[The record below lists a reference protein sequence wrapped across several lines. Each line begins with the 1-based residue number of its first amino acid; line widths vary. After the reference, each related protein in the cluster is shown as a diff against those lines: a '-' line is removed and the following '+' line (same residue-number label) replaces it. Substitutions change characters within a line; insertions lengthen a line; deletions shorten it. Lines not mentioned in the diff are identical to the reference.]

1 MNEIA
6 PQYTGRATAQAG
18 KSPDA
23 PSATTPALRPALF
36 ARYRDLSKLR
46 YDYPVILVDGA
57 GHGPFVQS
65 LTSIIDNIL
74 REIAPPG
81 ASAEPLRRQVLR
93 LESEIRGR
101 ASNGQTGTL
110 SKLWKQAA
118 ADLLSDSGESVF
130 GPLATNLDRAR
141 EALPVDGLVIDCDE
155 NTPHRLLV
163 HIWTAVQ
170 ESKAKAFRKKVDGLI
185 MRLLD
190 ILKADFIKSDE
201 ARTPDALRS
210 AVGTSFEPDFDFAA
224 MSRVLS
230 GGPSANQISPERRQ
244 RIAAV
249 LDVLQSQ
256 RFYGPGRASERK
268 TNQPIPY
275 RFVFDSCAAALDA
288 FRDRLPEM
296 LAFVKAFTIAEL
308 EIQNKYRA
316 ALHDAEFRHFDKSD
330 LSDEQLALFPSY
342 LVCLRDGQT
351 DPAETLRAFE
361 TLASRLPVKV
371 LVQTDDILGATSPEP
386 PRSSFGAGSARLAA
400 MAVGLN
406 DAYVFQTAS
415 ANLCRMHDRLVTGMR
430 YDGPALFGVY
440 SGATPSVLG
449 LPPYLLSA
457 AATESRAFPTFV
469 YDPAAGLNLA
479 DRFDIFDNP
488 QATLDWPAYGIC
500 YEDQALQRIDD
511 DVPFTHVDFLACDTR
526 YARYCEPSLQESW
539 HDDMTPASGYLTLA
553 PELRAEHRPYIL
565 TIDANDA
572 LYRTVVDAKLI
583 DAARHCVDA
592 WRRLQELGGINN
604 SHANRLLARERSARQ
619 EQEAQAPSK
628 LETVARSE
636 LETPPPAGMAEP
648 AGPVAETESVGEEG
662 LEAASADDP
671 WIETVR
677 CTTCNEC
684 TQINNR
690 MFAYNENM
698 QAYIVDPD
706 AGSYLQMVEAAES
719 CQVSIIHPGKPQNPK
734 EPNLEAL
741 IARAEP
747 FL

>member
-6 PQYTGRATAQAG
+6 PQDSGRGTPEANR
-18 KSPDA
+18 SPDA
-23 PSATTPALRPALF
+23 ASAVTPALRPALF

-46 YDYPVILVDGA
+46 YDFPVVLVDGA
-57 GHGPFVQS
+57 GDGPFVRS

-81 ASAEPLRRQVLR
+81 PGTEPLRRQVLR
-93 LESEIRGR
+93 LESEIRVR
-101 ASNGQTGTL
+101 VSHGQVGTL
-110 SKLWKQAA
+110 SNLWKQAV

-141 EALPVDGLVIDCDE
+141 EALLVDGLVIDCDE

-163 HIWTAVQ
+163 HIWTVVQ

-190 ILKADFIKSDE
+190 ILKADFMKSDE
-201 ARTPDALRS
+201 ARTPGALQS

-224 MSRVLS
+224 MSQVLS
-230 GGPSANQISPERRQ
+230 GGQSANQISPERRQ

-249 LDVLQSQ
+249 LNILQSQ

-268 TNQPIPY
+268 ANQPQPY
-275 RFVFDSCAAALDA
+275 RFVFNSCAAALDA

-308 EIQNKYRA
+308 EFQNKYRP
-316 ALHDAEFRHFDKSD
+316 ALHDAEFMHFDESD
-330 LSDEQLALFPSY
+330 LSEEQLALFPSY

-351 DPAETLRAFE
+351 DPVETLRAFE

-371 LVQTDDILGATSPEP
+371 LVQTDDIMGATSPEP

-430 YDGPALFGVY
+430 YDGSALFGVY
-440 SGATPSVLG
+440 SGATPSAPD

-469 YDPAAGLNLA
+469 YDPAAGVNLA
-479 DRFDIFDNP
+479 DRFDILDNP
-488 QATLDWPAYGIC
+488 QVTIDWPAYGLC
-500 YEDQALQRIDD
+500 YEDQALQRIYEEI
-511 DVPFTHVDFLACDTR
+511 PFTHVDFLACDTR
-526 YARYCEPSLQESW
+526 YARYCEPSRNEGW
-539 HDDMTPASGYLTLA
+539 RDDMMPASDYLALA
-553 PELRAEHRPYIL
+553 PERRAEHRPYIL
-565 TIDANDA
+565 TVDTNNA

-604 SHANRLLARERSARQ
+604 SHANRLLARERSVRQ
-619 EQEAQAPSK
+619 EQETQAPPRP
-628 LETVARSE
+628 ETDAQSE
-636 LETPPPAGMAEP
+636 IETAAPTNTAEP
-648 AGPVAETESVGEEG
+648 TAPAAETESAGAEES
-662 LEAASADDP
+662 EEINADDP

-698 QAYIVDPD
+698 QAYIADPG

-719 CQVSIIHPGKPQNPK
+719 CQVSIIHPGKPHNPK